1 MYGAFRPQQ
10 DLHSAQ
16 VTQAG
21 CPADS
26 TPEHARMR
34 ILFLLPIRFYRRFI
48 TPLKG
53 PTCRFAPT
61 CSEYAQ
67 EAIQVHGVFK
77 GSYFALR
84 RILRCHPF
92 GGSGYDPVPAAKAGA
107 GSSAITLGK
116 NDTSGPINPGTKS
129 AAK

>member
-1 MYGAFRPQQ
+1 
-10 DLHSAQ
+10 
-16 VTQAG
+16 
-21 CPADS
+21 
-26 TPEHARMR
+26 MR
-34 ILFLLPIRFYRRFI
+34 ILFLLPIRFYRRCI

-61 CSEYAQ
+61 CSEYAH
-67 EAIQVHGVFK
+67 EAIQVHGIFK
-77 GSYFALR
+77 GSYFTLR

-92 GGSGYDPVPAAKAGA
+92 GGSGYDPVPAPKAGA

-116 NDTSGPINPGTKS
+116 NDTSDPKNPGTKS